1 MKLLE
6 ESGIKENVMKVLE
19 KNPDADI
26 AEILEYEISKDENLE
41 DVFLEEA
48 HKCAVN
54 AVCCEIFSM
63 NSSQKRFSIL
73 KRSMHLV
80 KHLQKQVNRLLMHS
94 VLHSVDCLMIKIKK
108 GIGE

>member
-6 ESGIKENVMKVLE
+6 ESGIKENIMKVLE

-54 AVCCEIFSM
+54 ALGEALAKAGEQIIDAFS
-63 NSSQKRFSIL
+63 SAFSGL
-73 KRSMHLV
+73 FDDK
-80 KHLQKQVNRLLMHS
+80 N
-94 VLHSVDCLMIKIKK
+94 
-108 GIGE
+108 

>member
-1 MKLLE
+1 MERFMKLLE

-54 AVCCEIFSM
+54 AVCGEIF
-63 NSSQKRFSIL
+63 NEFITEKIFNPEKVNALGEALAKSSEQIIDAFSSAFSGL
-73 KRSMHLV
+73 FDDK
-80 KHLQKQVNRLLMHS
+80 N
-94 VLHSVDCLMIKIKK
+94 
-108 GIGE
+108 

>member
-1 MKLLE
+1 MERFMKLLE

-54 AVCCEIFSM
+54 AVCGEIFNEFITEKIFNPEKVNALGEAFAKASEQIIDAF
-63 NSSQKRFSIL
+63 SSAFSGL
-73 KRSMHLV
+73 FDDK
-80 KHLQKQVNRLLMHS
+80 N
-94 VLHSVDCLMIKIKK
+94 
-108 GIGE
+108 